1 MELVRDCLDKQVDD
15 RSQRRMGR
23 VDGIILVLEP
33 NRAPRVAYVEL
44 GVTTLMNRVSHRLG
58 RVVARWFGRWGIS
71 PEPYRIPWGQ
81 LKIGLNTVIAD
92 VEAEKTPAL
101 EWELWLRKKVIGR
114 IPGAKS
120 QIVKQ

>member
-15 RSQRRMGR
+15 QSKRRMGR

-33 NRAPRVAYVEL
+33 DRPPRVAYIEL
-44 GVTTLMNRVSHRLG
+44 GVSTLMSRISVRIG
-58 RVVARWFGRWGIS
+58 RTVARWMRKWNIS
-71 PEPYRIPWGQ
+71 PDPYRIPWGK

-92 VEAEKTPAL
+92 VDAEETPAL

-114 IPGAKS
+114 IPGA
-120 QIVKQ
+120 